1 MYKFFFI
8 WYNLLRNL
16 WKEYIN
22 QLEGVYNYGFMGE
35 CSVKID
41 LDIDEKYNE
50 VSVLIKAGKVDEQIL
65 ELMKKLQEKTE
76 NFLGNRNERTYILKP
91 KDIVCFYSENQ
102 KVMAD
107 TKEGSFEI
115 KFKLYEIEERLNNL
129 HFIRTSKFAI
139 VNIEQIN
146 NIELS
151 FGGSLIIN
159 LVNGRKETISRRY
172 TKKVKDFI
180 KGEGM

>member
-1 MYKFFFI
+1 
-8 WYNLLRNL
+8 
-16 WKEYIN
+16 
-22 QLEGVYNYGFMGE
+22 
-35 CSVKID
+35 
-41 LDIDEKYNE
+41 
-50 VSVLIKAGKVDEQIL
+50 
-65 ELMKKLQEKTE
+65 
-76 NFLGNRNERTYILKP
+76 
-91 KDIVCFYSENQ
+91 
-102 KVMAD
+102 MAD
-107 TKEGSFEI
+107 TKDGNFEI
-115 KFKLYEIEERLNNL
+115 KFKLYEIEERLSNL
-129 HFIRTSKFAI
+129 HFIRISKFAI